1 MKTCQLLLQLTS
13 IRVLSG
19 AELYWQHLPVDTN
32 GVLLHTRLSRSDPTP
47 SQLSLNLS
55 IKSAVPLSRAP
66 NAMALAD
73 AELPVAR
80 GLASVEG
87 LKVVQFLSGDF
98 DLSKHLSVYI

>member
-19 AELYWQHLPVDTN
+19 AELYWLPVDTN